1 MFSLRNLSSWYDS
14 KIFPYVAPYLL
25 PATNTLM
32 TCSVY
37 STVAVALNRFI
48 EMSPNLSM
56 PKSCEKGSFQNSFI
70 LIFSIIFNFS
80 RWFELQTAF
89 DYEERNSTFPNGS
102 IYFFNESII
111 QVQPTLLRRNQTY
124 FRIYSFGINM
134 MIMIVFPVLIMSYS
148 SYTIYHKMAETS
160 MNLLSSDR
168 NQARLRRNQI
178 VISIYETFLMLFSGD
193 TKQEFAPWAKGLIV
207 INTLLV
213 VINCS
218 CNFVFYCGDVVFREC
233 LSTIS
238 QSGCNN
244 GIKENL
250 YSMRQTKSV
259 NNHQSL
265 QNPNNENLKPSEFT
279 EVRESVNYV

>member
-1 MFSLRNLSSWYDS
+1 F
-14 KIFPYVAPYLL
+14 
-25 PATNTLM
+25 
-32 TCSVY
+32 
-37 STVAVALNRFI
+37 
-48 EMSPNLSM
+48 
-56 PKSCEKGSFQNSFI
+56 
-70 LIFSIIFNFS
+70 
-80 RWFELQTAF
+80 
-89 DYEERNSTFPNGS
+89 
-102 IYFFNESII
+102 
-111 QVQPTLLRRNQTY
+111 QPTLLRRNQTY

-168 NQARLRRNQI
+168 NQARLRRNQSI
-178 VISIYETFLMLFSGD
+178 TRMLIGIIIMFLICHTGKVVISIYETFLMLFSGD